1 MERKNRHTEI
11 EDILLEVID
20 SNAKCFKMNIKE
32 ACKSM
37 VETIYDDDK
46 YSDKDTY
53 FLFVLVCDVYKKFSL
68 YREEWNGLIVA
79 TYDKALDN
87 KKFAEIMK
95 EDLNNI
101 ETLKSFSDGIV
112 TKIKDSSFDLDN
124 YINKEID
131 IKYKE
136 YLKNKRLWKRW
147 SDLHLLDGLNGELKG
162 EVHDLFKPI
171 AKTNKI

>member
-1 MERKNRHTEI
+1 MEKKNRYTEI
-11 EDILLEVID
+11 EDMFFEVID
-20 SNAKCFKMNIKE
+20 SLANCFKMNIKE

-53 FLFVLVCDVYKKFSL
+53 FLFVIVCDVYRRFFL
-68 YREEWNGLIVA
+68 YREEWNDLIVA

-101 ETLKSFSDGIV
+101 ETLKSLSDGIV

-124 YINKEID
+124 YIHKEID

-136 YLKNKRLWKRW
+136 YLKNKKLWKQW
-147 SDLHLLDGLNGELKG
+147 SDLHLLDGLNGELK
-162 EVHDLFKPI
+162 EEAHELFKAI
-171 AKTNKI
+171 AKTNEL